1 MIGATAIG
9 PAPRPRRGPPLIP
22 GPNDPAV
29 AAPPL
34 DGHIHAP
41 RRGWAQLRSRRG
53 DRNDLRLADRP
64 QPLVLIFEA
73 LNSWGV
79 ALAVWF
85 AIDFLGT
92 LHVSGWRGGHVTG

>member
-1 MIGATAIG
+1 
-9 PAPRPRRGPPLIP
+9 
-22 GPNDPAV
+22 
-29 AAPPL
+29 
-34 DGHIHAP
+34 
-41 RRGWAQLRSRRG
+41 
-53 DRNDLRLADRP
+53 
-64 QPLVLIFEA
+64 LVLIFED